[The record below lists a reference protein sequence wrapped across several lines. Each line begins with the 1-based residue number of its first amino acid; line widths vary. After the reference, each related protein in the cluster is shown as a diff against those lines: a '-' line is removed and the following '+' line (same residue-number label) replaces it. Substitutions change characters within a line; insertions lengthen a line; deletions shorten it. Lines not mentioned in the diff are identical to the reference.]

1 MGLEQGNRCSIFD
14 FRPDGICL
22 PTDTFGKNSRLTGQ
36 FFIFNSFLNRNPSG
50 GRISYK
56 INDMGMYMTLD
67 PAIRFNK
74 FETAMREQA
83 LWHWEN
89 IDVNG
94 IFCPQKLGR
103 GEMDLH
109 PHKQYAKGEYVYLQ
123 DEDADKIYF
132 LTEGRVKIGAY
143 DAGSG
148 KEITKSILGKGEV
161 FGELAVMGEE
171 KRRDF
176 AYVMEPTTVCVLSVE
191 DMRAL
196 MRERNGITVFLMKII
211 GARVLELEQRL
222 TSMVF
227 KDSRTR
233 VVEYLY
239 QLATKKGRRVG
250 FETLVNK
257 FLNQEE
263 IAMMTATSRQTVNTV
278 LNDLR
283 DKKILKFDRRRM
295 LVHDMERL
303 GIEAAK

>member
-1 MGLEQGNRCSIFD
+1 MHLTLE
-14 FRPDGICL
+14 P
-22 PTDTFGKNSRLTGQ
+22 PV
-36 FFIFNSFLNRNPSG
+36 
-50 GRISYK
+50 
-56 INDMGMYMTLD
+56 
-67 PAIRFNK
+67 RFNK

-89 IDVNG
+89 IDVNS

-103 GEMDLH
+103 GDMDQH
-109 PHKQYAKGEYVYLQ
+109 PHKQYGRGEYVYLQ

-143 DAGSG
+143 DAASG
-148 KEITKSILGKGEV
+148 KEITKAILGKGEV

-191 DMRAL
+191 DMRSL

-222 TSMVF
+222 ASMVF

-239 QLATKKGRRVG
+239 HLAAKKGRRVG
-250 FETLVNK
+250 FETLVQK

-263 IAMMTATSRQTVNTV
+263 IAMLTATSRQTVNTV

-283 DKKILKFDRRRM
+283 DKKILKFDRRRL

-303 GIEAAK
+303 GAEAAK

>member
-1 MGLEQGNRCSIFD
+1 MAIVGQLAFGLEEA
-14 FRPDGICL
+14 GICL
-22 PTDTFGKNSRLTGQ
+22 PPDTLAKNNRRGTQ
-36 FFIFNSFLNRNPSG
+36 FYIFNRFLNRNLQEA
-50 GRISYK
+50 RISYK
-56 INDMGMYMTLD
+56 INDMGMHLTLEL
-67 PAIRFNK
+67 PARFNK
-74 FETAMREQA
+74 FETAMRTQA

-89 IDVNG
+89 IDVNS
-94 IFCPQKLGR
+94 IFCPQKLDR
-103 GEMDLH
+103 GEMDQH
-109 PHKQYAKGEYVYLQ
+109 PHKQYGKGEYVYLQ

-143 DAGSG
+143 DAASG
-148 KEITKSILGKGEV
+148 KEITKAILGKGEV

-176 AYVMEPTTVCVLSVE
+176 AYVMESTTVCMLSVE
-191 DMRAL
+191 DMRSL

-222 TSMVF
+222 ASMVF

-239 QLATKKGRRVG
+239 HLATKKGRQVG
-250 FETLVNK
+250 FETLVQK

-263 IAMMTATSRQTVNTV
+263 IAMLTATSRQTVNTV

-303 GIEAAK
+303 GAEAAK